1 MKYLFRENNNKAKVN
16 KVLNLYRT
24 LLNRTNNNSR
34 SILLIVPNSITKV
47 NYERLLNIE
56 ISEELN
62 ITTYISFI
70 KEK

>member
-47 NYERLLNIE
+47 NYERLLKN
-56 ISEELN
+56 
-62 ITTYISFI
+62 FRGCR
-70 KEK
+70 KA